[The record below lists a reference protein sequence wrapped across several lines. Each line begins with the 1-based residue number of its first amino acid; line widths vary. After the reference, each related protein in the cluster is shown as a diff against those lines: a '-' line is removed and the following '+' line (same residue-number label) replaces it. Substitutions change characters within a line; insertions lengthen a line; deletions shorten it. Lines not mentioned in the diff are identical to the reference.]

1 MQTHYWTHNKWKLY
15 WIKIGERP
23 TVILSG
29 FSHVLTLREFREIV
43 VNVYVSLCV
52 CVYFHFSP
60 SELSYLSVGNIC
72 FISLCVFCLQW
83 HHRGFVCVQ
92 QVRISKPS
100 SNRVYY
106 VRVLPSMPVQ
116 SSLKAATS
124 HSI

>member
-43 VNVYVSLCV
+43 AYVSLCV

-72 FISLCVFCLQW
+72 FISLCVFLSPVASQ
-83 HHRGFVCVQ
+83 RVCV
-92 QVRISKPS
+92 R
-100 SNRVYY
+100 
-106 VRVLPSMPVQ
+106 
-116 SSLKAATS
+116 AAGQNIETL
-124 HSI
+124 I